1 MIKRILSIFKRDML
15 NSFRDYL
22 ILYMFIAPIL
32 LAVGFSFFIPSVQ
45 SASIQFAVDKS
56 LGEEVIQEF
65 EKYGRVE
72 IYETIEEIE
81 NRVNDV
87 DDIAGIVKNN
97 QGEFQVILE
106 GNESHDT
113 EVIPQMIIRD
123 MMRENRADVD
133 WKLSDIGVKRSPI
146 ALIGAISIIQMA
158 VLIGGVTIGFNIIEE
173 KESDTIK
180 ALNVT
185 PMTKLEF
192 IIGRSIVGI
201 VLPVIHV
208 YIVLWILGMLNVDK
222 IMVLVMTIVS
232 SLIGI
237 LIGFLIGIISS
248 NQITGIANMKA
259 VFIVVSLSI
268 IGVLL
273 LPEGKQFLLYWSP
286 PYWSFIG
293 FRDILLN
300 NITWNQLGIY
310 AGWILGLTFIIF
322 LVLRKKIIR
331 GLA

>member
-1 MIKRILSIFKRDML
+1 ML

-22 ILYMFIAPIL
+22 MLYMFIAPIL
-32 LAVGFSFFIPSVQ
+32 LTIGFSFFIPSVQ
-45 SASIQFAVDKS
+45 SASLQFAVDEN
-56 LGEEVIQEF
+56 LDREVIKEF
-65 EKYGRVE
+65 EKYGKVE
-72 IYETIEEIE
+72 KYNSIEEIKD
-81 NRVNDV
+81 RVNDV
-87 DDIAGIVKNN
+87 DDVAGITKNN
-97 QGEFQVILE
+97 EGKFQVILE

-113 EVIPQMIIRD
+113 EVIPQMIIKD
-123 MMRENRADVD
+123 MMREN
-133 WKLSDIGVKRSPI
+133 KLNIDLNVTDIGVKRSPV

-173 KESDTIK
+173 KQSNTIK

-201 VLPVIHV
+201 VLPIIHV
-208 YIVLWILGMLNVDK
+208 YIVLWILGMLNVNK
-222 IMVLVMTIVS
+222 MMVLVMTIVS

-237 LIGFLIGIISS
+237 LIGFLIGVISN
-248 NQITGIANMKA
+248 NQITGITNMKA
-259 VFIVVSLSI
+259 VFIIVSLSI
-268 IGVLL
+268 IGALL
-273 LPEGKQFLLYWSP
+273 LPESKHFLLYWAP

-300 NITWNQLGIY
+300 NITWGQIGVY
-310 AGWILGLTFIIF
+310 ASWILGLTFIIF
-322 LVLRKKIIR
+322 LLFRKKISR